1 MSKGKE
7 ERIFF
12 KGLNE
17 LRAIAALAVVFHHI
31 ELYKRMGGKAS
42 LIGISELSYFTNSIG
57 KHGVYLFFVLSGF
70 LITYLLFIEQERYDK
85 INVKDFYVRRV
96 LRIWPL
102 YYLIVFLSFFIVP
115 LLPDLLPFLKGETN
129 YINRI
134 NVISDSFYLKL
145 ALFLMFF
152 SHIALATKS
161 AIAGAA
167 QTWSV
172 SVEEQ
177 FYIFW
182 PVLLKLFKKNIVYVA
197 LIIIFFKPLFLIG
210 FKYALNNYEI
220 LNYKILFY
228 FYTYLVEFPVHYMC
242 IGALTAYLFF
252 YYKEVVIR
260 LFSHKLIIIGLYVST
275 CVLLFYPV
283 LILNKGLPILFG
295 GIILHVITAKKIFE
309 KQKTILNFLGKISY
323 GIYMYH
329 PIIMFLCFGL
339 INSSDIQNIILYN
352 VLVYFSIISLTIGIS
367 YLSYTYFEKYFLN
380 FKHKFSKVKSG
391 DS

>member
-1 MSKGKE
+1 MKEKE

-17 LRAIAALAVVFHHI
+17 LRTIAALAVVFHHI
-31 ELYKRMGGKAS
+31 ELYKYRDGLAS
-42 LIGISELSYFTNSIG
+42 LINIPELSYFVNGAG
-57 KHGVYLFFVLSGF
+57 KNGVYLFFVLSGF
-70 LITYLLFIEQERYDK
+70 LITYLLFVEQERCGE

-115 LLPDLLPFLKGETN
+115 LLPDLLPFLKGETH
-129 YINRI
+129 YIGRI
-134 NVISDSFYLKL
+134 VVLYESFYFKL
-145 ALFLMFF
+145 ALFLLFF
-152 SHIALATKS
+152 SHIALGMG
-161 AIAGAA
+161 IVVVGAS

-220 LNYKILFY
+220 LNFKILFY
-228 FYTYLVEFPVHYMC
+228 FYTYLVDLPVHYMC
-242 IGALTAYLFF
+242 IGSLTAYLFF
-252 YYKEVVIR
+252 YHRDFVIR
-260 LFSHKLIIIGLYVST
+260 LFSHKVIVIGLYVST
-275 CVLLFYPV
+275 CVSLFYSIT
-283 LILNKGLPILFG
+283 ILRYGLPLLFG
-295 GIILHVITAKKIFE
+295 GIILHVITANNIFE

-339 INSSDIQNIILYN
+339 INSSDIENIILYN
-352 VLVYFSIISLTIGIS
+352 ILVYSSIISLTIGIS
-367 YLSYTYFEKYFLN
+367 YLSYTYFEKYFLS

-391 DS
+391 DA